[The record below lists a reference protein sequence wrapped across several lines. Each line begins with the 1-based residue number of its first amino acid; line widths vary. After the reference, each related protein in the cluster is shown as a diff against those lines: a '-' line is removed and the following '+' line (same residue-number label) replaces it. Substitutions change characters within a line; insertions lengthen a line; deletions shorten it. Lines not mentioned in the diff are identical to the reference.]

1 MLKHSGASL
10 IFCCAKSKQKLK
22 QTFLS
27 LQTHSVNLELL
38 DISNITTTSRDTIN
52 INIEKFQKGCQT
64 LKVLNANHTMLSLS
78 DTPIKE
84 QVHSPGFPFLQELY
98 IAVDSRGYFD
108 GMDDSQIERILKRS
122 AQLRVLDI
130 RGCQHVTESCLIRLP
145 TWDLERLVVAG
156 CSAATNSYDGLEL
169 VVQKWASKLVDIDI
183 SLTTGRAVNNAIDA
197 FAEADDVQLK

>member
-1 MLKHSGASL
+1 
-10 IFCCAKSKQKLK
+10 
-22 QTFLS
+22 
-27 LQTHSVNLELL
+27 
-38 DISNITTTSRDTIN
+38 
-52 INIEKFQKGCQT
+52 
-64 LKVLNANHTMLSLS
+64 
-78 DTPIKE
+78 
-84 QVHSPGFPFLQELY
+84 
-98 IAVDSRGYFD
+98 
-108 GMDDSQIERILKRS
+108 MDDSQIERILKRS

-156 CSAATNSYDGLEL
+156 CSADTNSYDGLEL